1 MLDMD
6 NGQTSSATPTAL
18 SLAALPLPEKDGGL
32 DTMLMQQVHGHHN
45 GDDNVEGQHFMT
57 SLVLQAQEQHHNG
70 GSSHVVDGDNILSCS
85 SVSDHQQNGGCN
97 GFFEV
102 DFI

>member
-1 MLDMD
+1 MD
-6 NGQTSSATPTAL
+6 KCQTSSAAPTAL
-18 SLAALPLPEKDGGL
+18 SLSALPLPEKDGGL
-32 DTMLMQQVHGHHN
+32 ATMLMQQVHGRE
-45 GDDNVEGQHFMT
+45 DDDDEEQHYVT
-57 SLVLQAQEQHHNG
+57 SLVLQAQQHQQQQQHHG
-70 GSSHVVDGDNILSCS
+70 NILSCS